1 MKTIVALVDFSE
13 DAFKV
18 LKQVHAMATAFSS
31 RVVLLHVV
39 PPQPVVMDLG
49 IASPTMLEPPSPAVV
64 QAGVA
69 RLQEMR
75 DSLSKFGIDVT
86 AEQLAEGA
94 ADAVMDEITKL
105 NADLVIMGS
114 HRHGVLYNLFV
125 GSVTNDVLKRMTC
138 PVLLVPVD
146 EEPGARR

>member
-18 LKQVHAMATAFSS
+18 LKQVHKMAAAFGS
-31 RVVLLHVV
+31 RVTLLHVV

-49 IASPTMLEPPSPAVV
+49 IASPTVLEPASPETVEADR
-64 QAGVA
+64 A
-69 RLQEMR
+69 RLQELQ
-75 DSLSKFGIDVT
+75 DSLAKFGISVT
-86 AEQLAEGA
+86 ARQLTDGTP
-94 ADAVMDEITKL
+94 DTVMDEIRSL
-105 NADLVIMGS
+105 EADLVIMGS

-146 EEPGARR
+146 EA